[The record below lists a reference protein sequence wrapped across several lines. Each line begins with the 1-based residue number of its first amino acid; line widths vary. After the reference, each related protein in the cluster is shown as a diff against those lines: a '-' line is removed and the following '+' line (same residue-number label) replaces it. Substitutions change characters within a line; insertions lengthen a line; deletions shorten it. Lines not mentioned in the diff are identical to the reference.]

1 MSRKTIRVALVVC
14 ITCLLICTVA
24 SAEETLALYAGDGD
38 TGALFTGDYEA
49 GVRYSGTG
57 SASVTTPASNALT
70 PTSGWNVTTIDS
82 SGNSNVYVS
91 LGFDAS
97 GVPSVAYVRA
107 AKDSTG
113 GLNLVYATH
122 PGKQWET
129 EVINSSGNLL
139 PPVSLA
145 INSSGCPHIVYGY
158 ISTRRQ
164 IITA

>member
-91 LGFDAS
+91 LGSMLPESLPLPMS
-97 GVPSVAYVRA
+97 GLRRTAPGG
-107 AKDSTG
+107 STWFMRPTRES
-113 GLNLVYATH
+113 N
-122 PGKQWET
+122 GKQRLST
-129 EVINSSGNLL
+129 AAVISCPRS
-139 PPVSLA
+139 VS
-145 INSSGCPHIVYGY
+145 
-158 ISTRRQ
+158 Q
-164 IITA
+164 